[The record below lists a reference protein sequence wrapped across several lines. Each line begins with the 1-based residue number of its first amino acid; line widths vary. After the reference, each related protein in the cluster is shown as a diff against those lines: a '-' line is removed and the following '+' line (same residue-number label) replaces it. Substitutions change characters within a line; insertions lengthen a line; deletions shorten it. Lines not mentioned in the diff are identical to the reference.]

1 MDKAEKIGITAILSA
16 IFAWLGLVA
25 VPFLLLVSLNIID
38 YATGL
43 VAAKYRSEKISSY
56 RSFKGIA
63 KKICMW
69 LLIVVGG
76 VLDWLIT
83 YAAQNIGFDI
93 GVSFLVAIVVA
104 VWLMCN
110 EIISILENMIDIGV
124 KLPPFLMRLAERIKG
139 GVEKAAELPEDK
151 DKDE

>member
-16 IFAWLGLVA
+16 VFAWFGLVS

-69 LLIVVGG
+69 LLIAVGG
-76 VLDWLIT
+76 IMDWLLA
-83 YAAQNIGFDI
+83 YAGGALGL
-93 GVSFLVAIVVA
+93 SPLPAAAATLVC
-104 VWLMCN
+104 VWLMCS
-110 EIISILENMIDIGV
+110 EVISVLENMKDIGV
-124 KLPPFLMRLAERIKG
+124 KLPGFLMRLAENIRS
-139 GVEKAAELPEDK
+139 KADK
-151 DKDE
+151 